1 MGEGRICV
9 TVIVR
14 QGELSQDEMDRLY
27 SVLGFGVI
35 CCDRVSDIESKLFVS
50 SRLVSPPSP
59 DEVKMKF

>member
-1 MGEGRICV
+1 MGEERICV

-27 SVLGFGVI
+27 SLLFFGVI

-50 SRLVSPPSP
+50 SRLASLP
-59 DEVKMKF
+59 